1 MRHWAIFTD
10 NTTPVRELVSLLLEG
25 PVPIG
30 FEALEE
36 KKGALFSTME
46 IARFMEEEI
55 RHDRK
60 ILTEATSQS
69 LQSMSSGERKKAL
82 LKYVLSLQPDYLILD
97 HPFDN
102 LDHTSRKTFISEF
115 DTIKDRV
122 HIIQMIS
129 RKADLLPFITQV
141 CRWQEGRLRWKEGE
155 DTFGGTQNEKLP
167 DFDRQLPPP
176 PEPIPYPHQYLMEMD
191 KVSVAYGEKAILHE
205 INWQIKPGEF
215 WELKGA
221 NGSGK
226 TTLLSLITGDNPK
239 AYGQNLSLFN
249 RKKGSGESV
258 WEIKRQIGYVTPA
271 LTDRFRGY
279 HTVEHMLISG
289 LTDSIGLYIIPSE
302 SQKKLARLWLDLLGM
317 TEKIHSYFHDLTK
330 GEQRLLMCARAMVKH
345 PLLLILDEPTAD
357 LDDEAAALVVA
368 LVNKMAH
375 NSQTAIIFVS
385 HREEPKLTPQ
395 KIFELK
401 PTINGSIGNILNYR

>member
-10 NTTPVRELVSLLLEG
+10 NATPVRELVALLLEG
-25 PVPIG
+25 PTPKG
-30 FEALEE
+30 FEALDG
-36 KKGALFSTME
+36 KKGALFSTLE
-46 IARFMEEEI
+46 IARFMEEEL

-60 ILTEATSQS
+60 ILTAGTSQS
-69 LQSMSSGERKKAL
+69 LQSMSSGERKKVL
-82 LKYVLSLQPDYLILD
+82 LKYVLSIQPDFLILD

-102 LDHTSRKTFISEF
+102 LDPTSRKTFISEF
-115 DTIKDRV
+115 EAIKDRV
-122 HIIQMIS
+122 QLIQMIS

-141 CRWQEGRLRWKEGE
+141 ARWYKGGLRWKGGE
-155 DTFGGTQNEKLP
+155 DNFGSTQNDTLP
-167 DFDRQLPPP
+167 DFDRQLPLP
-176 PEPIPYPHQYLMEMD
+176 PEPVPYPHEYLIEMD
-191 KVSVAYGEKAILHE
+191 KVSVSYSEKAILHE
-205 INWQIKPGEF
+205 ISWQIKPGEF
-215 WELKGA
+215 WELKGN

-239 AYGQNLSLFN
+239 AYGQNLTLFN

-279 HTVEHMLISG
+279 HTLEHMLISG
-289 LTDSIGLYIIPSE
+289 LTDSIGLYITPTE
-302 SQKKLARLWLDLLGM
+302 SQKKLARSWLELLAM
-317 TEKIHSYFHDLTK
+317 SAKKDTYFHNLTK
-330 GEQRLLMCARAMVKH
+330 GEQRLVMCARAMVKH

-375 NSQTAIIFVS
+375 NSHTAIIFVS
-385 HREEPKLTPQ
+385 HREEPELSPQ

-401 PTINGSIGNILNYR
+401 QTINGSVGNILS